1 MGIERDNLLDAKLTE
16 QKSNNQFML
25 FIAIIVFVLTVLI
38 FINNFVLITV
48 RVSGSSMSPTLYGGG
63 RTASSNDGDILL
75 VNKMATPTYGDI
87 VVIEGVES
95 YWLIK
100 RVIAMEGDTIKIED
114 GKVYLQKS
122 GETTPSILQEDYTSG
137 HATEHINDKWKEGYT
152 LKENEVFYLGDNRS
166 PNGSS
171 DSRIKG
177 VCKESN
183 IVGVVTDWSL
193 DNKEGLKGIHN
204 FFAPLNQIVSKITG
218 FFSK

>member
-1 MGIERDNLLDAKLTE
+1 MGIERDNLLDAKLNE

-25 FIAIIVFVLTVLI
+25 LIAIIVFVLTVLI

-48 RVSGSSMSPTLYGGG
+48 RVSGSSMSPTLYGG

-100 RVIAMEGDTIKIED
+100 RVIAMEGDTIKIDD

-122 GETTPSILQEDYTSG
+122 GENTLSILQEDYTSG
-137 HATEHINDKWKEGYT
+137 HDTEHINDKWKEGYT

-218 FFSK
+218 FFN